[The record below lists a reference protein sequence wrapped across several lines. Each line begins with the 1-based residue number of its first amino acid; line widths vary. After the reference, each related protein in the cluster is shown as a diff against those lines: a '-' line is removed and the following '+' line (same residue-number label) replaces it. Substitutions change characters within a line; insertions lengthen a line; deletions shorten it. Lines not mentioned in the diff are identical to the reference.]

1 MKQTR
6 ITTTGLLVRGPP
18 CRSCGHHCFF
28 SVVSSIA
35 LPKDSSEQTNDDPVV
50 VFRID
55 EQSTTGR
62 NEDKSNES
70 IIMFGGG
77 RRDKPDS
84 LSQAMQPENS
94 PGGGGGNKAKGSSV
108 TGFDPEGLERAAKAA
123 RELDA
128 SRNANAAIEL
138 IKTQEVTKQH
148 EAATRRAEMDAYTQQ
163 QRAINIEAEANE
175 ARKTLDAQTVHEK
188 QRMEYHDQL
197 ERKRQVDML
206 NAQKYMQQYVLV
218 IS

>member
-1 MKQTR
+1 VA
-6 ITTTGLLVRGPP
+6 TTAFSRGQQ
-18 CRSCGHHCFF
+18 HCN
-28 SVVSSIA
+28 SKGIIGA
-35 LPKDSSEQTNDDPVV
+35 NQRRPVV
-50 VFRID
+50 VFSID
-55 EQSTTGR
+55 EQSTTER

-94 PGGGGGNKAKGSSV
+94 PGGGGGSKAKQGSSV

-163 QRAINIEAEANE
+163 QRAVNIEAEANE

-206 NAQKYMQQYVLV
+206 NAQKYMQQYVV
-218 IS
+218 YS

>member
-1 MKQTR
+1 
-6 ITTTGLLVRGPP
+6 
-18 CRSCGHHCFF
+18 
-28 SVVSSIA
+28 
-35 LPKDSSEQTNDDPVV
+35 
-50 VFRID
+50 
-55 EQSTTGR
+55 
-62 NEDKSNES
+62 
-70 IIMFGGG
+70 MFGGG

-94 PGGGGGNKAKGSSV
+94 PTNSGSSSSKNKNGSSV

-128 SRNANAAIEL
+128 SRNAGAAIEL

-148 EAATRRAEMDAYTQQ
+148 EAATRRAEMDAYSQQ

-206 NAQKYMQQYVLV
+206 NAQKYMQQYVIHPRMLLF
-218 IS
+218 SL